1 MNTWRSESAKN
12 CVQSSFF
19 TDRLIRGEG
28 PTTALASQK
37 EEVHTQERNR
47 DLPMEPDVPGFD
59 SRDDMDMTSVA
70 AVVAAT
76 LPRPRTAA
84 QTKLLSGSGLT

>member
-1 MNTWRSESAKN
+1 MQTWRSESAEK

-28 PTTALASQK
+28 PTI
-37 EEVHTQERNR
+37 HTQERNR
-47 DLPMEPDVPGFD
+47 DLPMEPDVPSFD

-70 AVVAAT
+70 AVIAAT